1 MGREPAVLLRQRI
14 RHCKPAETMKPL
26 NYLTN
31 AVRAPEIVA
40 ILVRWG
46 FEDLLLQL
54 ETPPLLLRNLVRSKV
69 AHLTPYE
76 RFRNALEELGPIF
89 VKFGQVLCTRPDRLP
104 EPLVLE
110 LKRLRDQVEPQ
121 AFEKIQPVFL
131 RELKG
136 DLDSVF
142 AEFDPVPVAAGSL
155 GQVYKAQ
162 RRRDGAW
169 VAVKVQRA
177 DIQSSIRADMD
188 IIAWFAR
195 QLHARVAELKPY
207 NLPALVADA
216 ERGIQSELDYRNEAD
231 NAEVFR
237 ALNSEEVGVFA
248 PAVDRDLSTRRL
260 LVTEWVEGNP
270 PDAAGLDSDAARELA
285 LLGGRSMFRQI
296 VATGFFHADPH
307 AGNLLITADRRIC
320 FLDWGQAGQISVAM
334 RYVLADLF
342 AAIAAGDAWAVTRVA
357 ERMSVGRRPIKQGR
371 LEAEVTYLLNR
382 QGNSGGVRAEIGIL
396 ALKLLYLFGRNE
408 VVVPPDYALLAK
420 AILCVEETGR
430 GLDPD
435 FELEA
440 VARPFL
446 EDLSRS
452 RWSMAGLKR
461 QALDPALSALRHL
474 QRVPERIQRIL
485 QRVEAEDIQINMHH
499 AGTENLEETF
509 NASMN
514 RLTAGIIVGSL
525 VIGSSLVITTGVKPL
540 LMGYPVLGLLG
551 FLASFLLGLYILIS
565 TFRNHR

>member
-1 MGREPAVLLRQRI
+1 
-14 RHCKPAETMKPL
+14 MKPF
-26 NYLTN
+26 NYLAN

-76 RFRNALEELGPIF
+76 RLRNALEELGPIF

-104 EPLVLE
+104 EPLVRE

-121 AFEKIQPVFL
+121 AFEKIEPVLL
-131 RELKG
+131 RELTG
-136 DLDSVF
+136 ELDAVF

-155 GQVYKAQ
+155 GQVYKA
-162 RRRDGAW
+162 RRRTDGAW

-177 DIQSSIRADMD
+177 EIQSNIRADMD

-195 QLHARVAELKPY
+195 QLHARVTDLQPY

-216 ERGIQSELDYRNEAD
+216 ERRIQAELDYRNEAD

-237 ALNSEEVGVFA
+237 ALNAGEAGVFA
-248 PAVDRDLSTRRL
+248 PAVDRALSTRRL
-260 LVTEWVEGNP
+260 LVTEWVEGSAP
-270 PDAAGLDSDAARELA
+270 HSADLDAAAAREVA

-307 AGNLLITADRRIC
+307 AGNLLITPEGRVC
-320 FLDWGQAGQISVAM
+320 FLDWGQAGQITVEM

-342 AAIAAGDAWAVTRVA
+342 AAIAAGDAWAVTQVA
-357 ERMSVGRRPIKQGR
+357 ERMSEGRRPIEQGR

-382 QGNSGGVRAEIGIL
+382 QGNAGALKAEIGAL
-396 ALKLLYLFGRNE
+396 ALKLLYIFGRNG

-420 AILCVEETGR
+420 AILCVEETAR
-430 GLDPD
+430 SLDPD
-435 FELEA
+435 FEIEP

-446 EDLSRS
+446 EELAQS
-452 RWSMAGLKR
+452 RWSIDGLKR
-461 QALDPALSALRHL
+461 QALYPALSAMRHL
-474 QRVPERIQRIL
+474 RQVPEQLQRIL

-565 TFRNHR
+565 TFKNHR